1 MFTPSLVLALALL
14 QQPGR
19 DASAARA
26 ARLAAFDSTKALLS
40 TVGRPVAEVRS
51 ALDVYR
57 RAVFNGTDQE
67 VLANAEYL
75 RSSCQAVETAARLSA
90 PRICRH
96 CTEGNEQ
103 AAFDGY
109 RQMLP
114 SLRRGMS
121 QCATRLG
128 QLQKAGQP
136 AKRLR
141 EDVRVVGNPLI
152 ATLRGYEARLA
163 EVRRALNITAP
174 PPPPPRGSTGR

>member
-1 MFTPSLVLALALL
+1 MFTPPVLLALALL

-19 DASAARA
+19 DASAAQA
-26 ARLAAFDSTKALLS
+26 ARLAAFDSTKAVLS
-40 TVGRPVAEVRS
+40 AVGRPIAEVRS

-75 RSSCQAVETAARLSA
+75 RSSCQAAETAARQSV

-96 CTEGNEQ
+96 CAEGSAQ

-109 RQMLP
+109 RLMLP
-114 SLRRGMS
+114 SLRRGLG
-121 QCATRLG
+121 QCATRVG
-128 QLQKAGQP
+128 QLQQAGQP

-141 EDVRVVGNPLI
+141 EGVRVVGNPLI

-163 EVRRALNITAP
+163 EVRRALNIT
-174 PPPPPRGSTGR
+174 PPPRPAPTGR

>member
-1 MFTPSLVLALALL
+1 MLMPPVLLALALL

-26 ARLAAFDSTKALLS
+26 ARLAAFDSTRAVVS
-40 TVGRPVAEVRS
+40 AVGRPIAEVRS

-67 VLANAEYL
+67 VLNNAEYL
-75 RSSCQAVETAARLSA
+75 RSSCAAADAAARLA
-90 PRICRH
+90 VPRMCRH
-96 CTEGNEQ
+96 CAEGRAQ

-109 RQMLP
+109 RRMLP
-114 SLRRGMS
+114 SLRRGMA

-141 EDVRVVGNPLI
+141 DHVREVGNPLI

-163 EVRRALNITAP
+163 EVRRALNIAG
-174 PPPPPRGSTGR
+174 PPPPRPAATGR

>member
-1 MFTPSLVLALALL
+1 MLLALALL

-26 ARLAAFDSTKALLS
+26 ARLAAFDSTKAVLR
-40 TVGRPVAEVRS
+40 TVGRPIAEVRS

-57 RAVFNGTDQE
+57 RAVFNGTNQE

-75 RSSCQAVETAARLSA
+75 RSSCQAAETAARQAA
-90 PRICRH
+90 PRVCRH
-96 CTEGNEQ
+96 CAESRAQ

-109 RQMLP
+109 RLMLP
-114 SLRRGMS
+114 SLRRGMG

-128 QLQKAGQP
+128 QLQKAGEP

-141 EDVRVVGNPLI
+141 DDVRVVGNPLI

-163 EVRRALNITAP
+163 EVRQALNIAAP
-174 PPPPPRGSTGR
+174 PAPRPAATGR